1 MIENNES
8 SPKPVSRHP
17 LLWKVLL
24 IPLFIVLLPLLVAA
38 GFVYLIWTM
47 ILYIAIWI
55 VWSPKGYSVLFVH
68 SDSPIWKSYLEQEI
82 FPHIE
87 KKAIFLNWSERKQWK
102 ITLAFLA
109 FRHFGGDRNFNP
121 MAMVFRPF
129 RFQRSFRFYEVFR
142 DFKHGNN
149 DGVERMK
156 RQLFDNLRI
165 PENERIK

>member
-8 SPKPVSRHP
+8 SPKPVSRHS
-17 LLWKVLL
+17 LSWKILFA
-24 IPLFIVLLPLLVAA
+24 PLFIALLPFLVAA

-55 VWSPKGYSVLFVH
+55 IWSPKGYSVLFVH

-102 ITLAFLA
+102 ITLAILA
-109 FRHFGGDRNFNP
+109 FRHLAAIEISIQWQWFFVPFD
-121 MAMVFRPF
+121 FR
-129 RFQRSFRFYEVFR
+129 EVSAF
-142 DFKHGNN
+142 
-149 DGVERMK
+149 MK
-156 RQLFDNLRI
+156 TSRI
-165 PENERIK
+165 SSMGKLTAWKE